1 MRGQEFLVSARPLR
15 LTLPDPRQG
24 RVAVEPPPAG
34 RVLASLPGEMN
45 AAIHR
50 VGSLWAFTS
59 RSLQNNNNKNPIEA
73 PFSSDN
79 VFPEFFLEIRG
90 CVVHTRPQEAGLF
103 SPPYNSWA
111 AAFRNV
117 TTDEAVL
124 QEPSTGLLAGL
135 LHETFKSHLAGFT
148 LEHLSGCL
156 LSVGL
161 PTPCVQNGHIS
172 SSWQLDQN
180 LISMLMEMGLGK
192 SRLEMKMAYQG
203 GT

>member
-1 MRGQEFLVSARPLR
+1 M
-15 LTLPDPRQG
+15 
-24 RVAVEPPPAG
+24 EPPPAG

-50 VGSLWAFTS
+50 VGSLWVFTS

-73 PFSSDN
+73 PFSSDH

-117 TTDEAVL
+117 TTDEAAG

-148 LEHLSGCL
+148 LEYSSGCL
-156 LSVGL
+156 LSRGAPDSL
-161 PTPCVQNGHIS
+161 C
-172 SSWQLDQN
+172 SWTHV
-180 LISMLMEMGLGK
+180 K
-192 SRLEMKMAYQG
+192 
-203 GT
+203 